1 MKFVELSIEEFE
13 KFAFNHELF
22 SFHQTKEWA
31 KLKEKNGWKAYYVGL
46 KEDNK
51 IIGASMLLYKKMSA
65 FGNMFYSPRGYLI
78 DYKDEN
84 IIREFTLGI
93 KEFVKNKNGFFIKID
108 PYFSYRQRDVDGN
121 IVENGYINDDVIS
134 SLKNNGY
141 KHYGFNNDMSELQPR
156 FIFVLPVDNK
166 SQDDIWNDMSKQTK
180 RHITHAINEGIIVE
194 EVNASNIDDFANI
207 MAHTSNRRG
216 FIDRPKSYYVN
227 TLNTFKDNIKI
238 IDAVF
243 YVSKAIES
251 NQTKLVELGNRK
263 KEVEERVNTIGN
275 QKSID
280 ALAKV
285 NEDIDKTNEKIKYLE
300 DMKNKYGERI
310 VMSSSM
316 FMLYGNEVLYLFGG
330 SYDSFMKFNSQYLLQ
345 WEMIKYAINNGY
357 SRYNFYGI
365 EGDFSEKNGVYN
377 FKKGFGGEVV
387 EFIGEFDLV
396 TNKFKYIIYKISF
409 FLYKKIKGLKLIF
422 RRHK

>member
-1 MKFVELSIEEFE
+1 MKFVELSVEEFE

-46 KEDNK
+46 KENDK
-51 IIGASMLLYKKMSA
+51 IIGASMLLYKKMSV

-78 DYKDEN
+78 DYKNEEV
-84 IIREFTLGI
+84 IKEFTIGI
-93 KEFVKNKNGFFIKID
+93 KEFVKSKNGFFIKID
-108 PYFSYRQRDVDGN
+108 PYYSYRQRDVDGN
-121 IVENGYINDDVIS
+121 IVDNGYINDDVINA
-134 SLKNNGY
+134 LKNNGY

-156 FIFVLPVDNK
+156 FIFVLPVLGKTEDEIMN
-166 SQDDIWNDMSKQTK
+166 NMSKQTK
-180 RHITHAINEGIIVE
+180 RHIMHAINEGVVVE
-194 EVNASNIDDFANI
+194 EVDKSNIDDFANI
-207 MAHTSNRRG
+207 MVHTSNRRG

-227 TLNTFKDNIKI
+227 MLDTFKDNIKI
-238 IDAVF
+238 IDAVL

-251 NQTKLVELGNRK
+251 NQTKLEELENK
-263 KEVEERVNTIGN
+263 KTEVEERVKTIGN

-280 ALAKV
+280 ALDKV
-285 NEDIDKTNEKIKYLE
+285 NEDITKINEKIKYLA
-300 DMKNKYGERI
+300 DMKRKHGERI

-330 SYDSFMKFNSQYLLQ
+330 SYDCFMKFNSQYLLQ
-345 WEMIKYAINNGY
+345 WEMIKYAINNNY
-357 SRYNFYGI
+357 NRYNFYGI

-387 EFIGEFDLV
+387 EFIGEFDLI
-396 TNKFKYIIYKISF
+396 TNKFKYMIYKVTF
-409 FLYKKIKGLKLIF
+409 FLYKKIKGLKLLF